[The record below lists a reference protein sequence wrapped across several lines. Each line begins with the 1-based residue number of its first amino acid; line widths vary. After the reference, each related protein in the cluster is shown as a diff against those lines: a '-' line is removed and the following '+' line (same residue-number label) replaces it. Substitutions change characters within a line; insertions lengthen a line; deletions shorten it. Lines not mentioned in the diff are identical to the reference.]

1 MSKNISFKI
10 NAINIGPHLELKSDH
25 QIGSLKIGVFSN
37 NGIGKTFIS
46 RMFRI
51 TDDKIE
57 KDNTNKL
64 ITIQKNDAKFSIE
77 INRPDDPVKVN
88 RKYTV
93 ELRRD
98 HEPKIVNDTGYHFHV
113 FNSDFVAL
121 NLEAYKYSPNGN
133 IEGYI
138 LGKTHIDLTNEKDE
152 LEKKIQ
158 GSDFLKQN
166 IRDSIVN
173 AKNELD
179 NLKINKNTTE
189 YKNITYDNLLK
200 GTKFP
205 EKSSFDQ
212 FKTQHNDLKSMP
224 DDLKDVPEISYNYSI
239 DFITELKTILT
250 TSFSRSSLSDQFKEK
265 VNSKYDFIEGGIKI
279 LNKESNSK
287 STCPFCEQKLELKA
301 NELIDLYNQYLDDT
315 ESKIKKRINYLSSEL
330 KKLQESIKN
339 SSNNFNKRKIAFDET
354 KKFIP
359 SFKNVELKN
368 LSDLD
373 KIEGH
378 IVDLGKQLEVKK
390 NSIEKADFN
399 FQEII
404 QAIQTI
410 LEKNGE
416 FVNENNNNITKLN
429 SVKNDSRNEKLN
441 LNRKLCNARNNL
453 LAEQLSDDIKKLRE
467 SEKEIRELSL
477 TIEEMQNKEKVSKKQ
492 KVAETLSFFLDV
504 FFKGKYSFDKDEFVI
519 KFLNTSIKDDAS
531 DILSDGEKSIV
542 AFCYYLAETHTKVSN
557 EDDYKNLFFIIDD
570 PISSLDFHY
579 VYAVSQIIRNID
591 KYFPLDKKIRFIIL
605 THNIEFMSI
614 LMRNE
619 IIKQKFILAN
629 QKIETLRDELV
640 MPYES
645 HLRDIYLVSDGTNKP
660 THTIPNSIRHV
671 LETICRFE
679 NPNMIFKDYFQSI
692 SDFEGNQFLYSLSQD
707 GSHGIFRTE
716 KAYTDEMIKEG
727 CEVFIDFIK
736 KKYIGQIQQISK

>member
-1 MSKNISFKI
+1 MSKNISFKV
-10 NAINIGPHLELKSDH
+10 NAKNIGPHLELKSDH
-25 QIGSLKIGVFSN
+25 TIGSLHIGIFSN

-51 TDDKIE
+51 TDNKYE
-57 KDNTNKL
+57 KDSTNKL
-64 ITIQKNDAKFSIE
+64 INIQKSDANFSIE
-77 INRPDDPVKVN
+77 LNRPDDPVKVN
-88 RKYTV
+88 RKFTV
-93 ELRRD
+93 ELKRD
-98 HEPKIVNDTGYHFHV
+98 LEPKIVNDTGYHFHV

-138 LGKTHIDLTNEKDE
+138 LGKTHIDLTKEKDE

-158 GSDFLKQN
+158 GSDSLKQN
-166 IRDSIVN
+166 IRNSIVK
-173 AKNELD
+173 AKKELD

-189 YKNITYDNLLK
+189 YKNITYDNLFN

-212 FKTQHNDLKSMP
+212 LKTQHNDLKSMP
-224 DDLKDVPEISYNYSI
+224 DDLKDVPEISFNYSI
-239 DFITELKTILT
+239 DFITELKTIFT
-250 TSFSRSSLSDQFKEK
+250 TPFSRSSISDEFKER

-279 LNKESNSK
+279 LNKESNPK

-315 ESKIKKRINYLSSEL
+315 ESKVKKRINNLSSEL

-339 SSNNFNKRKIAFDET
+339 SSNNFNKRKISFDET

-359 SFKNVELKN
+359 SFKNVELEN

-373 KIEGH
+373 KVESH
-378 IVDLGKQLEVKK
+378 IVDLEKQLEVKK
-390 NSIEKADFN
+390 NSIEKTNFN
-399 FQEII
+399 FRGII
-404 QAIQTI
+404 KAVETI
-410 LEKNGE
+410 LEKNRE
-416 FVNENNNNITKLN
+416 LVKNNNDLITKLN

-441 LNRKLCNARNNL
+441 LNRKLCNARYNL
-453 LAEQLSDDIKKLRE
+453 LADQLPDDINKFRE
-467 SEKEIRELSL
+467 LEKEIRELSL
-477 TIEEMQNKEKVSKKQ
+477 IIDEKQNKEKVSKKQ

-519 KFLNTSIKDDAS
+519 KFLNTNIKDNAS

-591 KYFPLDKKIRFIIL
+591 EYFPLDKTRFIIL

-614 LMRNE
+614 LMRNK
-619 IIKQKFILAN
+619 IIKQKFMLVN

-645 HLRDIYLVSDGTNKP
+645 HLRDIYLVSNGTNKP
-660 THTIPNSIRHV
+660 SHTIPNSIRHV

-679 NPNMIFKDYFQSI
+679 NPNIIFKDYFQSI
-692 SDFEGNQFLYSLSQD
+692 SEFEGNQFLYSLAQD
-707 GSHGIFRTE
+707 SSHGILRIE

-727 CEVFIDFIK
+727 CEVVIDFIK
-736 KKYIGQIQQISK
+736 MKYFGQIEQISK